1 MPHPTALRWCSI
13 SQCLP
18 QKTTHISV
26 KDNGQFTAA
35 SRKKSLIQPCN
46 EPSTARAGTSGIL
59 DAENQRHVR
68 WLHFAACIPY
78 TTKSS
83 VFDAHKASTMPLS
96 LQQLRANPI
105 NATFISSDDRYSR
118 QVLFPGI
125 GAAGQQRLAS
135 AHVAIIGVGATGAA
149 SASLL
154 ARAGVGTLTLIDRDF
169 VEPSNLQRQILFDES
184 DALQSL
190 PKAEAA
196 HRKIALFNSTIAVHP
211 HIADLVPANIHEL
224 LAPADLILD
233 ATDNFE
239 TRYLINDYAVQQS
252 KPWIY
257 AAAIGAYAAT
267 MTILPRPAGEENH
280 PSEPTEKVCHPER
293 SAQREVEGPAVA
305 FAHAATNPTACLS
318 CIFPKPP
325 TGPVET
331 CDTAGILSTA
341 VNLAAS
347 IQVTEALKLLTGQPY
362 LVRRTLLSFDL
373 WTSARSEIST
383 TQPNPNC
390 TVCGQRI
397 FTHLAGE
404 GRPHITLC
412 GRNSVQIHEHN
423 RPVNFS
429 AMRDR
434 LAPHGNV
441 RFNDLLLRFER
452 PPHTIT
458 LFPDGRTL
466 IQGTTDINLARSLYA
481 RFIGS

>member
-1 MPHPTALRWCSI
+1 MP
-13 SQCLP
+13 Q
-18 QKTTHISV
+18 
-26 KDNGQFTAA
+26 
-35 SRKKSLIQPCN
+35 
-46 EPSTARAGTSGIL
+46 
-59 DAENQRHVR
+59 
-68 WLHFAACIPY
+68 
-78 TTKSS
+78 
-83 VFDAHKASTMPLS
+83 S
-96 LQQLRANPI
+96 LQQPGPASI
-105 NATFISSDDRYSR
+105 NATSIGSDDRYSR

-149 SASLL
+149 TASLL

-169 VEPSNLQRQILFDES
+169 VEASNLQRQILFDEN

-196 HRKIALFNSTIAVHP
+196 HRKIALFNSTITILP

-267 MTILPRPAGEENH
+267 MTILPKP
-280 PSEPTEKVCHPER
+280 EPTSQP
-293 SAQREVEGPAVA
+293 SPPSSLL
-305 FAHAATNPTACLS
+305 PTACLA

-325 TGPVET
+325 SGPVET
-331 CDTAGILSTA
+331 CDTAGILNTA

-347 IQVTEALKLLTGQPY
+347 IQVTEALKLLTGQPD

-373 WTSARSEIST
+373 WTSARSEINTST
-383 TQPNPNC
+383 PNPAC
-390 TVCGQRI
+390 TVCGKRI

-412 GRNSVQIHEHN
+412 GRNSVQIHEHH
-423 RPVNFS
+423 RPVDFA

-434 LAPHGNV
+434 LAPHGIV

-458 LFPDGRTL
+458 LFPDGRAL
-466 IQGTTDINLARSLYA
+466 IQGTIDITLARSLYA